1 MTLTVTTPAPAAAV
15 LDLYSA
21 AVVMKPLHAKA
32 AILQCARSQSFLF
45 EAAGVPI
52 AATLLY
58 PLDAERPGER
68 LVELAFVCLPELRQ
82 HLVSLIR
89 LAHLT
94 RGTLAQN
101 GPVRVRAHV
110 RHDHRPGHRL
120 AALCGMTLV
129 GRVGAFDRYEFEGQ
143 PHDQLCQRGKIA
155 FLGA

>member
-1 MTLTVTTPAPAAAV
+1 MTLIVTTPAPASAV

-45 EAAGVPI
+45 EAGGRPI
-52 AATLLY
+52 AAALLY
-58 PLDAERPGER
+58 PLDAVRPGER

-82 HLVSLIR
+82 HIVSMIH

-94 RGTLAQN
+94 RDALAQN

-143 PHDQLCQRGKIA
+143 PHDRIRQRGENA
-155 FLGA
+155 LLRA